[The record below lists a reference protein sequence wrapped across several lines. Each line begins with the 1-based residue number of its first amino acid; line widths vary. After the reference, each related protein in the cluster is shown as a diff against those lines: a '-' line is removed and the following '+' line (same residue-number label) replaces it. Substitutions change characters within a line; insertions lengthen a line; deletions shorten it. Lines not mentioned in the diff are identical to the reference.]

1 MKVTSL
7 ALTTLLLAALWTEA
21 HCDSF
26 VSQSNTCCMKDNFV
40 PRRISPKHIRSCRP
54 TGPNCSRQAVIVTL
68 TQGKEVCVDPS
79 KISLATCQGKQEKS
93 HKDTQTAQLRQKQLL
108 KNSV

>member
-79 KISLATCQGKQEKS
+79 KISLATCQGKQAKPR
-93 HKDTQTAQLRQKQLL
+93 KDAQTAQLRQKQLD

>member
-1 MKVTSL
+1 MKVTSSAL
-7 ALTTLLLAALWTEA
+7 ATLLLAALWTEA

-26 VSQSNTCCMKDNFV
+26 ISQSNTCCMKDNFV
-40 PRRISPKHIRSCRP
+40 PRRISPKHIKSCRH

-79 KISLATCQGKQEKS
+79 KIRLATCKGKQEKLL
-93 HKDTQTAQLRQKQLL
+93 KDTQTAQRRQQQLDT
-108 KNSV
+108 NSV